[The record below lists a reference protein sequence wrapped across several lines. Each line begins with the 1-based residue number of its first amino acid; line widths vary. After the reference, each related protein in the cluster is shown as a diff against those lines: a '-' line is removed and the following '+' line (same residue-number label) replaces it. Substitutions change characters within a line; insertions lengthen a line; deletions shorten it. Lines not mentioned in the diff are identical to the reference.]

1 MFIALDF
8 YSAKIFFLVQLNYQ
22 KQQLKQQGKQGRS
35 EGIRMLAVKNT
46 CHDE

>member
-22 KQQLKQQGKQGRS
+22 KQQLK
-35 EGIRMLAVKNT
+35 
-46 CHDE
+46 